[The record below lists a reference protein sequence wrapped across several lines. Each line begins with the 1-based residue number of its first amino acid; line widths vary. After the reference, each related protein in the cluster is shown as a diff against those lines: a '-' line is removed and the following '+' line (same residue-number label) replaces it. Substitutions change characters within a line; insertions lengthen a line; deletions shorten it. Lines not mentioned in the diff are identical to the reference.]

1 MWGGAGETPPLKSKT
16 TVLPR
21 SLVQSRNLE
30 CRDHDSETT
39 VSPSLKS
46 SDAAEAEAV
55 AVAVVE
61 AEVEAE
67 VGLEMGGGVK
77 TFVTAWTSFR
87 DKRSQKT
94 TVLLV

>member
-46 SDAAEAEAV
+46 SDAAEAEAE
-55 AVAVVE
+55 AEAEVE

-67 VGLEMGGGVK
+67 AEAEAEAEEEEVSAKFSGFCLI
-77 TFVTAWTSFR
+77 FF
-87 DKRSQKT
+87 
-94 TVLLV
+94 

>member
-1 MWGGAGETPPLKSKT
+1 M
-16 TVLPR
+16 LPR

-30 CRDHDSETT
+30 CRDHDRETT

-46 SDAAEAEAV
+46 SDAA
-55 AVAVVE
+55 E